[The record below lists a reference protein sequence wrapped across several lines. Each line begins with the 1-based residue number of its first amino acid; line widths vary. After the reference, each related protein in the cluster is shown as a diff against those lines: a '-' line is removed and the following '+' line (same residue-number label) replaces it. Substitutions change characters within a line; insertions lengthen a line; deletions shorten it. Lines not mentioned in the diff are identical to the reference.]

1 MNSSMNHR
9 FLALVLWFGLIFVA
23 SVEANRLSKEDCKC
37 ENLKDVDYRIVNGT
51 SGPQLEQGLPW
62 IGFFALRIEESRD
75 FGMICTA
82 FVIGRRWALT
92 GKIRI
97 AVRLLSCI
105 QSGVFLN
112 NTLLILLE

>member
-1 MNSSMNHR
+1 MER
-9 FLALVLWFGLIFVA
+9 FRVLALWFGLIFVA
-23 SVEANRLSKEDCKC
+23 SVEPNRLSKGDCKC
-37 ENLKDVDYRIVNGT
+37 ENLKDIDYRIVNGT

-62 IGFFALRIEESRD
+62 IGFFALKIEESRD

-97 AVRLLSCI
+97 AVRLPSCI
-105 QSGVFLN
+105 QSGVFLSN
-112 NTLLILLE
+112 PLLVLRE

>member
-1 MNSSMNHR
+1 MNSPIDKR
-9 FLALVLWFGLIFVA
+9 FLALVSLFGLSFVA
-23 SVEANRLSKEDCKC
+23 SVEPSRLSKEDCKC

-62 IGFFALRIEESRD
+62 IGFVARKFREQRD
-75 FGMICTA
+75 FRMICTA

-97 AVRLLSCI
+97 AVRPPSCI
-105 QSGVFLN
+105 
-112 NTLLILLE
+112 

>member
-1 MNSSMNHR
+1 MER
-9 FLALVLWFGLIFVA
+9 FLVSVLWFGLIFVA
-23 SVEANRLSKEDCKC
+23 SVEPNRLSKGDCKC

-62 IGFFALRIEESRD
+62 IGFVARKFREQRD
-75 FGMICTA
+75 FRMICTA

-97 AVRLLSCI
+97 AVRPPSCI
-105 QSGVFLN
+105 
-112 NTLLILLE
+112 